1 DFDSLSTAFRLTGFF
16 LHRHVYEPRVIEAAT
31 ARDGFVQAALKALNP
46 ALRTLSGPN
55 GISA

>member
-1 DFDSLSTAFRLTGFF
+1 LSAAFLLTGFF
-16 LHRHVYEPRVIEAAT
+16 LHRHVDEPRGSEAAT
-31 ARDGFVQAALKALNP
+31 ARDGFVQAALNALNP